1 MLIKKKNSVP
11 MVQKTY
17 GSLIKTDYNKI
28 HMYLN
33 HFKFTKY
40 SKSRLNLNKHLSV
53 KLVLLLEIN
62 GRDN

>member
-1 MLIKKKNSVP
+1 

-33 HFKFTKY
+33 HYKFTNYLK
-40 SKSRLNLNKHLSV
+40 SKLNLNKHLSV
-53 KLVLLLEIN
+53 KLVLLLAIN

>member
-1 MLIKKKNSVP
+1 

-17 GSLIKTDYNKI
+17 DSLIKTDYNKI